1 MNSCAKGML
10 GPTVMEKSKSAP
22 VPKGGTKKDQ
32 KAVMLR
38 VDKSDKIP
46 VAHPSWKQHHHT

>member
-46 VAHPSWKQHHHT
+46 VAQPSWKQHHHT